1 MDTDT
6 QKEEFIESLY
16 RKYYAD
22 LKRYSYHCVHNDPKF
37 TPYIEDCIQE
47 TFTKATAN
55 YQTLLTHQNVIAWLI
70 MTCGNELRSC
80 ILYPHR
86 GA

>member
-37 TPYIEDCIQE
+37 TPYIED
-47 TFTKATAN
+47 
-55 YQTLLTHQNVIAWLI
+55 YS
-70 MTCGNELRSC
+70 GNLHKSDCQLPNALDASKCDSVAHHDLRQ
-80 ILYPHR
+80 
-86 GA
+86 